1 MSMTNKMKIIGLM
14 ENPVSKLGKIKFHTM
29 LVEDKMT
36 SAIKNVDMWLR
47 EITQKLDRF
56 TLVDSQ

>member
-1 MSMTNKMKIIGLM
+1 M